1 MKKALIFDIDGVV
14 ADSSQRF
21 KRLNLDAFTRQDAK
35 AWIKSVEWYNA
46 DCRGDEV
53 IDLGV
58 DLLQMLCEFYKPDCV
73 FFITAR
79 GQGGYKPTLQWLKDE
94 GIWDDDCR
102 LIMQPEDFDNYHF
115 YTQSDH
121 ASYKKK
127 EALKIMENYEIV
139 YAVDD
144 SEDNVQVY
152 RDLKIPTLKFC
163 VPIGR
168 VLV

>member
-1 MKKALIFDIDGVV
+1 
-14 ADSSQRF
+14 
-21 KRLNLDAFTRQDAK
+21 
-35 AWIKSVEWYNA
+35 
-46 DCRGDEV
+46 
-53 IDLGV
+53 
-58 DLLQMLCEFYKPDCV
+58 
-73 FFITAR
+73 
-79 GQGGYKPTLQWLKDE
+79 
-94 GIWDDDCR
+94 
-102 LIMQPEDFDNYHF
+102 MQPEDFDNYHF

-144 SEDNVQVY
+144 SEDNVQAY

>member
-58 DLLQMLCEFYKPDCV
+58 DL
-73 FFITAR
+73 
-79 GQGGYKPTLQWLKDE
+79 
-94 GIWDDDCR
+94 
-102 LIMQPEDFDNYHF
+102 
-115 YTQSDH
+115 
-121 ASYKKK
+121 
-127 EALKIMENYEIV
+127 
-139 YAVDD
+139 
-144 SEDNVQVY
+144 
-152 RDLKIPTLKFC
+152 
-163 VPIGR
+163 
-168 VLV
+168 